1 MTAESFTALKISM
14 FDCVNPASRGLVSV
28 APKKTTPMV
37 VVSQSIVPI
46 RMSVVQNKT
55 SFLTTLLPL
64 PFSSF
69 PYDELVKGSVNH
81 CEC

>member
-1 MTAESFTALKISM
+1 MSTESFTTLKISM

-28 APKKTTPMV
+28 APKKTMPMI

-55 SFLTTLLPL
+55 SFLTMLLLL
-64 PFSSF
+64 PFSNS
-69 PYDELVKGSVNH
+69 LT
-81 CEC
+81 

>member
-14 FDCVNPASRGLVSV
+14 FDCVNPPSRGLVSV
-28 APKKTTPMV
+28 APKKTIPMI

-55 SFLTTLLPL
+55 SFLTMIHPL
-64 PFSSF
+64 PFSNF
-69 PYDELVKGSVNH
+69 PYNVLVKGSVNH
-81 CEC
+81 SEC

>member
-1 MTAESFTALKISM
+1 MTAESLTALKISM

-64 PFSSF
+64 FLASRMI
-69 PYDELVKGSVNH
+69 NW
-81 CEC
+81 